1 MFPVILLGGKP
12 PVKTAEVV
20 TRWLLWTSPS
30 LIRTISHPG
39 YQQNIYKGQPPHLL
53 LSLFLFI
60 NRFFCILYDVKTGFD
75 YENTRTKEN
84 SCK

>member
-1 MFPVILLGGKP
+1 MFPVILLGKKP

-30 LIRTISHPG
+30 LIRTISHPD

-53 LSLFLFI
+53 LSLFFVYYQI
-60 NRFFCILYDVKTGFD
+60 FLYIIC
-75 YENTRTKEN
+75 
-84 SCK
+84 CKM